1 MNSKVI
7 TYKKTSGGKRFIK
20 NIFNNIIIISFV
32 LMAVSASIIL
42 SSFFKIVVMCL

>member
-7 TYKKTSGGKRFIK
+7 AYKKTSGRKRFIK

-32 LMAVSASIIL
+32 LMALSVSIIL
-42 SSFFKIVVMCL
+42 SSFFKIVTMYL